1 VEEVMKVIRP
11 SYEELEQMVK
21 ELKEEDRK
29 RKQAEEQLRKNE
41 SKYRT
46 LIENLPQKIF
56 FKDKNS
62 VYISCNENYARDLKI
77 NPDEISGKTDYDFWP
92 KELADKYTTDD
103 KRILELEK
111 TEHIEEQYIQNGKE
125 CYVQTVKTPVKDEN
139 GNVIGVLGIFWDITE
154 HKQMEDELINYRD
167 HLEFL
172 VNERNTELYEA
183 NKKLQ
188 QNVTEIKKSEEET
201 QRLGALVQQENDR
214 LLALVNSIND
224 EVWFAD
230 MQKRFTIINPLGRQ
244 KFGLANGERVDLEN
258 LVKNVEIHRPDGSL
272 RPLEESPALRALRGE
287 VVEKQEDILRI
298 PTSGELQYRQVNAAP
313 VRDASG
319 NIIGSVC
326 VTRDITKQKQAEK
339 ALSES
344 ETRVRALNKEIL
356 NMLMVVSHDLRSPLV
371 SLGATLKLLL
381 RGVYGQMDTSVKNT
395 VIDLQGRIERLLGV
409 TEDCLGKVSGVTGEV
424 DFKKKM
430 LDLREDIIDP
440 VLDELSGE
448 IEKQNIVIDNR
459 LGAIPARRIPIKADK
474 VWLKIVFRNLFSNAI
489 KHGGKECVMA
499 FGCEDFKSYYKLNVY
514 NSGAPIP
521 ENLRDNLFTK
531 FHRIE
536 KRGELI
542 SEGMGLGL
550 YLTKQ
555 IIQKHGGEIWYE
567 PKEWGSNFV
576 ITLPHD

>member
-1 VEEVMKVIRP
+1 MKVIRP

-29 RKQAEEQLRKNE
+29 RKQVEEQLRKNE
-41 SKYRT
+41 NKYRT

-62 VYISCNENYARDLKI
+62 VYISCNENYARDLTI

-103 KRILELEK
+103 KRILELGK
-111 TEHIEEQYIQNGKE
+111 AEHIEEQYIQNGKE